1 MAVKVADAWMAQDQ
15 AEMKRRRKLT
25 RAVWIRLPGEE
36 GQVLVWLLILLPLLL
51 LMAGILIEGGMM
63 FRTYRLA
70 QLATDAAA
78 HAAAQELDTALYLRT
93 GRVALTP
100 AAATVAQTITATN
113 TRGQVTC
120 GQPLI
125 WADRVELVCRTHLR
139 PIVLFRESAVEVTVR
154 GRARPAWGIA
164 GEGE

>member
-1 MAVKVADAWMAQDQ
+1 MAMRRMVVTVGAGV
-15 AEMKRRRKLT
+15 RRRPGHSI
-25 RAVWIRLPGEE
+25 WHIGLPDEQ

-70 QLATDAAA
+70 QLAADAAA

-100 AAATVAQTITATN
+100 AAAGVAQTIAATN

-120 GQPLI
+120 GQPRI
-125 WADRVELVCRTHLR
+125 WANRVELICRARLR

-154 GRARPAWGIA
+154 GRARPAWGIS